1 MRSNSQIRLIKHF
14 QMNRSTIDSLMIS
27 MMTTLDSQQL
37 LHNRAEQVG
46 AVNHLSIY
54 YPFIEL
60 IYSLDLEGT
69 QLSDTACSPQVSERK
84 RRERG
89 KGIDRS
95 ERPYMVAARQS
106 EKRVLV
112 TEPYLSSATHQLA
125 ISCVQKVDNGN
136 GNTIGYLVININLQ
150 RLVSYLNGD
159 GARAKVYPF
168 FQFVYGLISGLLIAV
183 SLLLL
188 FGAGQSFY
196 RIFELNGDVTIDSFG
211 IVILAS
217 LGLAIFDLGKT
228 IFEEEVLAG
237 NDIYHHHDTS
247 RRTITRFMSVIVI
260 AISIESLLLMFK
272 SLLSGHIDDIIIAVW
287 MLLAAVALLAGL
299 GVYLKL
305 SKETT

>member
-1 MRSNSQIRLIKHF
+1 MREHSQIRLIKHF
-14 QMNRSTIDSLMIS
+14 QMHRATIDSLITS
-27 MMTTLDSQQL
+27 MTTTLDSQQL
-37 LHNRAEQVG
+37 MHSRVEQVR

-60 IYSLDLEGT
+60 IYSLDSEGI
-69 QLSDTACSPQVSERK
+69 QLIDTACSPRVSERK
-84 RRERG
+84 RRELG

-106 EKRVLV
+106 DKRVLV

-125 ISCVQKVDNGN
+125 ISCVHQIHDGCGKP
-136 GNTIGYLVININLQ
+136 IGYLVININLQ
-150 RLVSYLNGD
+150 RLVNYLNGD

-168 FQFVYGLISGLLIAV
+168 FQFIYGLISSLLIAV

-196 RIFELNGDVTIDSFG
+196 RVFELKGDVTVDSFG

-272 SLLSGHIDDIIIAVW
+272 SLLAENIDDIIIAVW
-287 MLLAAVALLAGL
+287 MLIAAVALLAGL

-305 SKETT
+305 SKETA